1 LKLNKNSDQLTLYP
15 NEAIRSIMLK
25 REIKLKFFKISFYE
39 ATSWGF
45 ESTERKYFK
54 THKDARR
61 YAVKLVKYLKK
72 LTKES
77 GDYEFIEIENE
88 KDEVVEAWRAEEG
101 KVVHYSNGW

>member
-1 LKLNKNSDQLTLYP
+1 
-15 NEAIRSIMLK
+15 MLK